1 MSVESREV
9 PGGARQGT
17 YNKRRGTVSIEVLE
31 GARAPKT
38 KLKLPLVESYL
49 WWIQSK
55 NKHVSGYSPAILPV

>member
-38 KLKLPLVESYL
+38 
-49 WWIQSK
+49 
-55 NKHVSGYSPAILPV
+55 N